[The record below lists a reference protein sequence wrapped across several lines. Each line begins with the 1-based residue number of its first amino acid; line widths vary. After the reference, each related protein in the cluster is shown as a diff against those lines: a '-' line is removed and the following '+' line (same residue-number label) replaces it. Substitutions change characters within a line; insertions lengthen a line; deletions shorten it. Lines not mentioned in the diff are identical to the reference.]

1 MPVALQILETA
12 HHVGRMSVST
22 GSETSY
28 RDVAKHCESLQQ
40 GKQQKMT
47 LLTIASK
54 NAAAGAAATG
64 GDKSHTGVSKVRLYV
79 IP

>member
-1 MPVALQILETA
+1 MQILETA

-28 RDVAKHCESLQQ
+28 RDVANHCESLQQ

-47 LLTIASK
+47 LLTIASR
-54 NAAAGAAATG
+54 NAAAGAAASG
-64 GDKSHTGVSKVRLYV
+64 VDKSHGGIPKVRPIYYD